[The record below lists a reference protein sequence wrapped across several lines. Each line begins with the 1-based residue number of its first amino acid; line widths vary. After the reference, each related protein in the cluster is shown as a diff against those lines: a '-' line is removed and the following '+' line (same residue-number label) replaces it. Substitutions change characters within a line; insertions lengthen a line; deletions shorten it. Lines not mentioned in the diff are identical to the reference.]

1 MSDIEAPAT
10 DERRGIDR
18 ERLAEIVDAIPAGR
32 WMSYGDVAALAGGS
46 PASSRRV
53 NQILIGLDC
62 AGAHRVLKADGSVA
76 PTALGDPAR
85 VRRALEDEGLGFE
98 GDRASVELRVRPDEV
113 G

>member
-1 MSDIEAPAT
+1 MSEIDAPGT

-46 PASSRRV
+46 PASSRRG
-53 NQILIGLDC
+53 NQILIRLGC
-62 AGAHRVLKADGSVA
+62 AGAHPGVEGDGSGGPAA
-76 PTALGDPAR
+76 PRGPAR
-85 VRRALEDEGLGFE
+85 GRRGPGGEGGSFR
-98 GDRASVELRVRPDEV
+98 GGGAGAGARARPP